1 MLQIRF
7 QYQINFEICWS
18 PSPATGKAIHSNIK
32 DANNFIDKVNYFS
45 VPVNS
50 ILVTMEVK
58 SLYTSI
64 RNSVG
69 ITAAKKRYENYI
81 HKRPYQLK
89 LLRKELDSF
98 LTLYWRYLCGMGQ
111 VWKQLN
117 NFMNELNQKH
127 PSVNFDYKFDCR
139 RIEFLQSLVYINQ
152 QNKLQ
157 TKFKLLLKM
166 SHAKLKHPYSLKKSI
181 TYSLALRIWRICS
194 TLQDYHNHSRKP
206 IEQFVGKRYKKVLS

>member
-50 ILVTMEVK
+50 ILVTMEVR

-64 RNSVG
+64 PNSEG

-81 HKRPYQLK
+81 PKTLPTK
-89 LLRKELDSF
+89 IIDKELDSF
-98 LTLYWRYLCGMGQ
+98 LTLYWRYLCGMDH
-111 VWKQLN
+111 VWKQLKY
-117 NFMNELNQKH
+117 FMNELNQKH
-127 PSVNFDYKFDCR
+127 PSVNFDYKFDCKW
-139 RIEFLQSLVYINQ
+139 IEFLQSLVYINQ

-157 TKFKLLLKM
+157 TKFKSPSKM
-166 SHAKLKHPYSLKKSI
+166 SSAKLKHLYSLKKS
-181 TYSLALRIWRICS
+181 TAYSQALRIWRICS
-194 TLQDYHNHSRKP
+194 NTPRPPQS
-206 IEQFVGKRYKKVLS
+206 F

>member
-98 LTLYWRYLCGMGQ
+98 LTLYWRYLCGMDH
-111 VWKQLN
+111 VWKQLKY
-117 NFMNELNQKH
+117 FMNELNQKH
-127 PSVNFDYKFDCR
+127 PSVNFDYKFDCKW
-139 RIEFLQSLVYINQ
+139 IEFLQSLVYINQ

-157 TKFKLLLKM
+157 TKFKSPSKM
-166 SHAKLKHPYSLKKSI
+166 SSAKLKHLYSLKKS
-181 TYSLALRIWRICS
+181 TAYSQALRIWRICS
-194 TLQDYHNHSRKP
+194 NTPRPPQS
-206 IEQFVGKRYKKVLS
+206 F